1 MVDFSEVKNELW
13 KLRLSPQFPIQE
25 KRRRDQNCYEDL
37 NANGNIM

>member
-25 KRRRDQNCYEDL
+25 NEGESRIVTKT
-37 NANGNIM
+37 